1 MKIVE
6 LLHLDSDNAGV
17 WVGGG
22 GGRYVGILFFPG
34 NFAKNLKEL

>member
-22 GGRYVGILFFPG
+22 GGGMWEFYSFQAIL
-34 NFAKNLKEL
+34 LKT